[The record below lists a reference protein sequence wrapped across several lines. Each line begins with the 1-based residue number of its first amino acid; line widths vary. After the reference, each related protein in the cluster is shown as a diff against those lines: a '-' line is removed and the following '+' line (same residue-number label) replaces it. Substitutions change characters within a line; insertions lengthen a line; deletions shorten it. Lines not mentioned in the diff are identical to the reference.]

1 MSTRAL
7 PLYVT
12 GFALLVAGC
21 SGGGTPSA
29 APPSSSNGTPP
40 AASTSAAPTSTQP
53 VTTTQAAPST
63 KKPAAGAVERYET
76 FLHAVGNQDVST
88 ACEIAAPAA
97 KKAQDEG
104 MGPCES
110 TFPITF
116 SMFSPAQRK
125 ALQAA
130 TVDRAR
136 ITESATRV
144 DIPAK
149 AVKSAAKFTDSDLG
163 DAVLEL
169 RNGNWYVTD

>member
-21 SGGGTPSA
+21 SGGGIP
-29 APPSSSNGTPP
+29 
-40 AASTSAAPTSTQP
+40 SAAPTSSAATP
-53 VTTTQAAPST
+53 PAATTSAALPSTSTQATSST

-76 FLHAVGNQDVST
+76 FLHAVGNQDVTT
-88 ACEIAAPAA
+88 ACEIAGPAA
-97 KKAQDEG
+97 KKAEDEG
-104 MGPCES
+104 IGPCET
-110 TFPITF
+110 TFPMTF
-116 SMFSPAQRK
+116 AMISPAQRK
-125 ALQAA
+125 ALQSA

-136 ITESATRV
+136 ITETSTKV

-149 AVKSAAKFTDSDLG
+149 AVKAAVKFTDSDLG

-169 RNGNWYVTD
+169 RNGTWYVTD

>member
-21 SGGGTPSA
+21 SSGGTTSA
-29 APPSSSNGTPP
+29 APTSSNAGPP
-40 AASTSAAPTSTQP
+40 SATTSAAPTSTKP
-53 VTTTQAAPST
+53 ITTTQAAPST
-63 KKPAAGAVERYET
+63 KKPDAGAVERYET
-76 FLHAVGNQDVST
+76 FLHAVGNQDVTT
-88 ACEIAAPAA
+88 ACEIAGPAA

-104 MGPCES
+104 MGPCEA

-116 SMFSPAQRK
+116 AMFSPAQRK
-125 ALQAA
+125 ALQGA

-136 ITESATRV
+136 ITESSTKV

-149 AVKSAAKFTDSDLG
+149 AVKSSAKFTDSDLG